1 MSILRPFLILFVLIS
16 ASFGQVASLRGVDL
30 TDMDRSVDACKDFY
44 EYANGTWR
52 KQNPIPASMPR
63 WSRRWEAGEKAKDRL
78 REILEDVSSKGP
90 YKAGTV
96 DQIVSD
102 FYLSCKDQTIV
113 DKNGMEPVKARLAA
127 VDAI

>member
-63 WSRRWEAGEKAKDRL
+63 WSRRWQAGEKAKDRL
-78 REILEDVSSKGP
+78 KQILDEVSVRTDWP
-90 YKAGTV
+90 AARV
-96 DQIVSD
+96 
-102 FYLSCKDQTIV
+102 
-113 DKNGMEPVKARLAA
+113 EPV
-127 VDAI
+127 